1 MTSPRIG
8 VIGLGS
14 IGQTHVNTWKAV
26 GFAPVAVTDAV
37 PAVREK
43 AKSEGDWTVFDSGE
57 EMIAS
62 GEVDIVSICT
72 PPAFHKD
79 LAIAALH
86 AGLTVLCEK
95 PLAHTL
101 EDAEA
106 IAKAAQSA
114 TGTLHVGFCHRFE
127 PAIMAIRDLIESGKL
142 GTIITLRN
150 RFAGHMNHPE
160 NTWFSKQAISG
171 GGALA
176 DTTIHSIDMFR
187 FLLGD
192 AVQVRSLATTQTSDL
207 GAALD
212 VEDTGVILL
221 ANAAGALG
229 VLEASWRTPPGEWAV
244 SVYGTGGS
252 AMFDYATGAGVITST
267 AGDATPLEFG
277 EGDRFTN
284 EFRHVA
290 HIWQHGGEPK
300 AGVHDGVAANRILAQ
315 AYADSAHQAG

>member
-14 IGQTHVNTWKAV
+14 IGQTHVNTWTGV
-26 GFAPVAVTDAV
+26 GCAPVAVTDTV

-43 AKSEGDWTVFDSGE
+43 AANRGDWRVFESGE
-57 EMIAS
+57 ALISS

-79 LAIAALH
+79 LAIAALN
-86 AGLTVLCEK
+86 AGLTLLCDK

-101 EDAEA
+101 DDAEA
-106 IAKAAQSA
+106 IADAAQDA
-114 TGTLHVGFCHRFE
+114 KGTLHVGFCHRFE
-127 PAIMAIRDLIESGKL
+127 PAIMAIRELIKSGTL

-150 RFAGHMNHPE
+150 RFAGHMEHPE
-160 NTWFSKQAISG
+160 NTWFAKEAISG

-192 AVQVRSLATTQTSDL
+192 AVQVRSLASTQASDL
-207 GAALD
+207 GPKLD

-221 ANAAGALG
+221 ANAEGALG

-244 SVYGTGGS
+244 SVYGTAGS
-252 AMFDYATGAGVITST
+252 AMFDYATGTGTVTSST
-267 AGDATPLEFG
+267 GESIPLEF
-277 EGDRFTN
+277 ETGDRFAD
-284 EFRHVA
+284 EFRHVTQVW
-290 HIWQHGGEPK
+290 HHGGEPK
-300 AGVHDGVAANRILAQ
+300 ATVHDGVAANRILAQ
-315 AYADSAHQAG
+315 AYQDSAR

>member
-14 IGQTHVNTWKAV
+14 IGRTHVSTWTEI

-37 PAVREK
+37 PTVREQ
-43 AKSEGDWTVFDSGE
+43 AASEGDWAVYESGE
-57 EMIAS
+57 ALIAI

-79 LAIAALH
+79 LAIAALN

-95 PLAHTL
+95 PLTHTL

-106 IAKAAQSA
+106 IAEAAENSK
-114 TGTLHVGFCHRFE
+114 GTLHVGFCHRFE
-127 PAIMAIRDLIESGKL
+127 PAIMAMHDLIESGKL

-150 RFAGHMNHPE
+150 RFAGHMEHPE
-160 NTWFSKQAISG
+160 NTWFAKQSISG

-187 FLLGD
+187 YLLGD
-192 AVQVRSLATTQTSDL
+192 AVQVRSLATTQSSDL
-207 GAALD
+207 GPALD
-212 VEDTGVILL
+212 VEDTGVIVL
-221 ANAAGALG
+221 ANEQGALG

-244 SVYGTGGS
+244 TVYGTAGS
-252 AMFDYATGAGVITST
+252 AMFDYSTGTGAITST
-267 AGDATPLEFG
+267 TGEATPLEFG

-290 HIWQHGGEPK
+290 HVWEHGGEPR
-300 AGVHDGVAANRILAQ
+300 ANVRDGVAANRILAQ
-315 AYADSAHQAG
+315 AYADSIR